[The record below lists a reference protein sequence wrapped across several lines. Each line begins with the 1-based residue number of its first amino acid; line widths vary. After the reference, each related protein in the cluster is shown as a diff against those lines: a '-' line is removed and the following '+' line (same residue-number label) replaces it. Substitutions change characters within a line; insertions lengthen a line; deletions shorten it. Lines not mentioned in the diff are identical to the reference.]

1 MSLKI
6 QIDGN
11 AVPLNL
17 DCWFC
22 SPGNT
27 TTYEWRTGRVP
38 DVVAEINPSSL
49 VSVETASDDQID
61 FGDSAADEATSLAST
76 SQSNGD
82 FVHLEQIDFGAEADD
97 NISWDISVQDDG
109 SGNNAAG
116 NGASSGE
123 LFIEVALISSPND
136 KMIFKVELS

>member
-1 MSLKI
+1 MWSSFIRGFSLH
-6 QIDGN
+6 
-11 AVPLNL
+11 LNSSIL
-17 DCWFC
+17 TIVVDLNVRFA
-22 SPGNT
+22 GNT

-38 DVVAEINPSSL
+38 DVVAELNASSP
-49 VSVETASDDQID
+49 VTVEAASDDQID
-61 FGDSAADEATSLAST
+61 FGDPTADEATSLAST

-82 FVHLEQIDFGAEADD
+82 FVHLDQIDFGAEADD

-123 LFIEVALISSPND
+123 FSSKRRSRHSPR
-136 KMIFKVELS
+136 